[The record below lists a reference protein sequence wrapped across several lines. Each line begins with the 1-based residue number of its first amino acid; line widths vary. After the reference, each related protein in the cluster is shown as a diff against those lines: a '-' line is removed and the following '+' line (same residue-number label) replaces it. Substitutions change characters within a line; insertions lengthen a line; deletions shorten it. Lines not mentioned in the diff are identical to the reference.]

1 MTECRWPSEF
11 LGRCAH
17 CLDNAYLDQREP
29 CLDRFTG
36 RAVPDYDCLVLKAR
50 RFDGEQKREEGE

>member
-1 MTECRWPSEF
+1 MSGWPSEF

-29 CLDRFTG
+29 CWDRFTG
-36 RAVPDYDCLVLKAR
+36 REVPDYDCLVLKVR
-50 RFDGEQKREEGE
+50 RVLGQEDKG